1 MAEAILRSKK
11 VEGMEVRSAG
21 VFAAN
26 GSEASAHAKS
36 VLDAN
41 RIPHQHSSSLLT
53 NETVDWAELI
63 LTMTA
68 SHKEAIKRAYP
79 GAAVK
84 LFTLKEF
91 TGEAVDRDVV
101 DPFGGNLAMYQ
112 ETFYELD
119 GLIDKALKKLGSL

>member
-11 VEGMEVRSAG
+11 IEGLEVRSAG

-26 GSEASAHAKS
+26 GSEASAHAKT
-36 VLDAN
+36 VLDDN
-41 RIPHQHSSSLLT
+41 RISHQHSSSLLT
-53 NETVDWAELI
+53 NETVEWAELI

-68 SHKEAIKRAYP
+68 SHKAAILRQFP

-91 TGEAVDRDVV
+91 TGEAVDHDVV
-101 DPFGGNLAMYQ
+101 DPYGGTLAMYR
-112 ETFYELD
+112 ETYKELD
-119 GLIDKALKKLGSL
+119 RLIEKALEKIKP

>member
-11 VEGMEVRSAG
+11 IEGMEVRSAG

-26 GSEASAHAKS
+26 GSEASVHAKT
-36 VLDAN
+36 VLDDN

-53 NETVDWAELI
+53 NETVEWAELI

-68 SHKEAIKRAYP
+68 SHKAAILRQFP

-91 TGEAVDRDVV
+91 TGEAVDHDVV
-101 DPFGGNLAMYQ
+101 DPYGGNLAMYR
-112 ETFYELD
+112 ETYKELD
-119 GLIDKALKKLGSL
+119 RLIEKALEKIKP